1 MHPALIELEKRGLIN
16 QSTDIEVL
24 SKLLESGK
32 AVYCGFD
39 PTADSLH
46 VGSLLPLTVLKLFKQ
61 HGVPI
66 VAVVGGGTGSI
77 GDPSFKSEERVMM
90 DKSTISRNVT
100 GLTSVIRSVLGD
112 DDNVIITNNES
123 WMKEINMLEFLRG
136 YGKCFSVNNMMN
148 KDSVRSRLE
157 RPEQGI
163 SFTEFSYPI
172 LQALD
177 FEYLFSILDC
187 AIQIG
192 GSDQWGNMVA
202 GIDVIHKMHGNDAE
216 VGVITLPLVTKDDG
230 TKFGKSESGTVWLS
244 PNKTTPFEYFQF
256 WMNISDSEMI
266 KLYQYFQPLS
276 FTVEQIKR
284 EMEHEPMLMKKQFAI
299 AMTEAMHG
307 SEKTTQAINIA
318 EFLFGKRKKL
328 STSEMEMMIH
338 AGMEVHEVVEE
349 LNFVDILISTGLAPS
364 KKMAREFITNGA
376 AKVNGTKI
384 NEFFDPSSSELF
396 ENFEAFNDRYFIL
409 QRGRDNY
416 VIIHNRRR

>member
-1 MHPALIELEKRGLIN
+1 MHPALVELEKRGLIN

-24 SKLLESGK
+24 SKLLENGK

-46 VGSLLPLTVLKLFKQ
+46 VGSLLPLTVLKLFKE

-90 DKSTISRNVT
+90 DKLTISRNVA
-100 GLTSVIRSVLGD
+100 GLTSVIRSVLGE
-112 DDNVIITNNES
+112 DNVIITNNEN
-123 WMKEINMLEFLRG
+123 WMKEINMLDFLRG

-192 GSDQWGNMVA
+192 GSDQWGNMIA

-284 EMEHEPMLMKKQFAI
+284 EMQHEPMLMKKQFAI
-299 AMTEAMHG
+299 AMTQAMHG

-328 STSEMEMMIH
+328 STSEIEMMIN

-364 KKMAREFITNGA
+364 KKMSREFIMTGA

-384 NEFFDPSSSELF
+384 NEFFDPNTLELF
-396 ENFEAFNDRYFIL
+396 ENFEAFDDRYFIL

>member
-1 MHPALIELEKRGLIN
+1 MHPALVELEKRGLIN

-46 VGSLLPLTVLKLFKQ
+46 VGSLLPLTVLKLFKE

-90 DKSTISRNVT
+90 DKLTISRNVA
-100 GLTSVIRSVLGD
+100 GLTSVIRSVLG

-123 WMKEINMLEFLRG
+123 WMKEINMLDFLRG

-192 GSDQWGNMVA
+192 GSDQWGNMIA

-266 KLYQYFQPLS
+266 KLYQ
-276 FTVEQIKR
+276 
-284 EMEHEPMLMKKQFAI
+284 
-299 AMTEAMHG
+299 
-307 SEKTTQAINIA
+307 
-318 EFLFGKRKKL
+318 
-328 STSEMEMMIH
+328 
-338 AGMEVHEVVEE
+338 
-349 LNFVDILISTGLAPS
+349 
-364 KKMAREFITNGA
+364 
-376 AKVNGTKI
+376 
-384 NEFFDPSSSELF
+384 
-396 ENFEAFNDRYFIL
+396 
-409 QRGRDNY
+409 
-416 VIIHNRRR
+416 

>member
-1 MHPALIELEKRGLIN
+1 MHPALVELEKRGLIN

-46 VGSLLPLTVLKLFKQ
+46 VGSLLPLTVLKLFKE

-90 DKSTISRNVT
+90 DKLTISRNVA
-100 GLTSVIRSVLGD
+100 GLTSVIRSVLG

-123 WMKEINMLEFLRG
+123 WMKEINMLDFLRG

-192 GSDQWGNMVA
+192 GSDQWGNMIA

-284 EMEHEPMLMKKQFAI
+284 EMQHEPMLMKKQFAI
-299 AMTEAMHG
+299 AMTQAMHG

-328 STSEMEMMIH
+328 STSEIEMMIN

-364 KKMAREFITNGA
+364 KKMSREFIMTGA

-384 NEFFDPSSSELF
+384 NEFFDPNTLELF
-396 ENFEAFNDRYFIL
+396 ENFEAFDDRYFIL

>member
-1 MHPALIELEKRGLIN
+1 MHPALVELEKRGLIN

-46 VGSLLPLTVLKLFKQ
+46 VGSLLPLTVLKLFKE

-90 DKSTISRNVT
+90 DKLTISRNVA

-112 DDNVIITNNES
+112 DNVIITNNEN
-123 WMKEINMLEFLRG
+123 WMKEINMLDFLRG

-192 GSDQWGNMVA
+192 GSDQWGNMIA

-216 VGVITLPLVTKDDG
+216 VGIITLPLVTKDDG

-284 EMEHEPMLMKKQFAI
+284 EMQHEPMLMKKQFAI
-299 AMTEAMHG
+299 AMTQAMHG

-328 STSEMEMMIH
+328 STSEIEMMIN

-364 KKMAREFITNGA
+364 KKMSREFIMTGA

-384 NEFFDPSSSELF
+384 NEFFDPNTLELF
-396 ENFEAFNDRYFIL
+396 ENFEAFDDRYFIL

>member
-1 MHPALIELEKRGLIN
+1 MHPALVELEKRGLIN

-46 VGSLLPLTVLKLFKQ
+46 VGSLLPLTVLKLFKE

-90 DKSTISRNVT
+90 DKLTISRNVA
-100 GLTSVIRSVLGD
+100 GLTSIIRSVLG
-112 DDNVIITNNES
+112 DDNVIITNNEN
-123 WMKEINMLEFLRG
+123 WMKEINMLDFLRG

-192 GSDQWGNMVA
+192 GSDQWGNMIA

-284 EMEHEPMLMKKQFAI
+284 EMQHEPMLMKKQFAI
-299 AMTEAMHG
+299 AMTQAMHG

-328 STSEMEMMIH
+328 STSEIEMMIN

-364 KKMAREFITNGA
+364 KKMSREFIMTGA

-384 NEFFDPSSSELF
+384 NEFFDPNTLELF
-396 ENFEAFNDRYFIL
+396 ENFEAFDDRYFIL